1 MHDSTETASEEA
13 KHLITETDDNKDG
26 ILSFK
31 EIMNKYEMWVGSI
44 TDNKHTE
51 LWNSY
56 NQSTII
62 LQYFTSNIDR
72 ERWKYCLIYVFYK
85 EI

>member
-51 LWNSY
+51 L
-56 NQSTII
+56 
-62 LQYFTSNIDR
+62 
-72 ERWKYCLIYVFYK
+72 
-85 EI
+85 

>member
-51 LWNSY
+51 LWKFLQSKY
-56 NQSTII
+56 NH
-62 LQYFTSNIDR
+62 TSI
-72 ERWKYCLIYVFYK
+72 FH
-85 EI
+85 